1 MAFGFANCLPETLT
15 WHGSAERLRPIG
27 AGAVLADQRIAATNL
42 WAGGVN
48 GLATGFRVPFALK
61 IGKTLRKGGW
71 AADGEAGGGSP
82 GAPVGCGGG

>member
-15 WHGSAERLRPIG
+15 WHGSAERPRPIG
-27 AGAVLADQRIAATNL
+27 AGAVLAGQRVAATNL
-42 WAGGVN
+42 LAGGFN
-48 GLATGFRVPFALK
+48 GLATGFRVYFALK
-61 IGKTLRKGGW
+61 IGKTLRRGER